1 MADLRIVDAPVL
13 LQESITDDV
22 KMPTGGLGNF
32 SIRLGD
38 ILWYVVT
45 KENLASKSY
54 VDLSS
59 KGVKDSLDAHIADK
73 ANPHNV
79 TKAQVGL
86 GNVDNTADI
95 DKPVSNAVNSAIITA
110 TNDMAT
116 ETYVNSKD
124 GDLTTLTTTDK
135 TSLVKAINEV
145 VSVKADKATTL
156 VGYGISDAYTK
167 SEIDTNYGGV
177 KTLYDKNVQAGA
189 GANGWIDTL
198 IATSENVNQRQI
210 NDGLEAVAKLADIA
224 NPRNGQRVVVKSY
237 HTPNYALVN
246 PFKGGGTFIYDNA
259 KANVND
265 GGVCI
270 NGWVRQLDDHV
281 TPSMFGAKGDRVT
294 DDLVAFN
301 KCTAFVK
308 ASKVK
313 KILILDGHYKFSDT
327 WVIDGL
333 QGITI
338 CGTSN
343 QQMLPPPPYTMDID
357 DYATCLLDFDSVP
370 KDKSGIL
377 FINFSGV
384 TVKDLSI
391 VYNRKV
397 VGQTARFNAAAFNM
411 HSGYDFNLENLKVR
425 TDGETSG
432 IKLGNNDMPTHVFVG
447 RIQNCFSWNLSG
459 WADGIAVYGGTSLTF
474 TACYTAGSR
483 FYIRSLVYSSFV
495 SCASDGSKDYGYVIT
510 STTDYNATNLTFLS
524 CGSESCGLSGFCLES
539 FVQNCSFL
547 NCYEANNNTDNHSSF
562 GAFMSLLPKYRDS
575 NYWIKNIIITNPSS
589 YSRNGTNSIFS
600 LENVENIRIENTS
613 KKVLRKPIAV
623 AGDEMWRLDITGDM
637 ENIPF
642 TVQVDNIVSGT
653 ITKTTA
659 YYKKVGKGYKF
670 YIKFEGDAVFNLGT
684 MVYMPFDMGLGS
696 AQLFNAEAV
705 NKELL
710 IVKNTT
716 MRLANNI
723 NLNNVFSEIFGETMV
738 IDKKYLGQ

>member
-1 MADLRIVDAPVL
+1 MAYNDIVQAIADASQDADTLEKVVNGEPNT
-13 LQESITDDV
+13 QAKS
-22 KMPTGGLGNF
+22 
-32 SIRLGD
+32 RLGRLIYSLTTINHRVD
-38 ILWYVVT
+38 IATNQANQKLT
-45 KENLASKSY
+45 
-54 VDLSS
+54 DL
-59 KGVKDSLDAHIADK
+59 DNAI
-73 ANPHNV
+73 
-79 TKAQVGL
+79 
-86 GNVDNTADI
+86 NTA
-95 DKPVSNAVNSAIITA
+95 AA
-110 TNDMAT
+110 
-116 ETYVNSKD
+116 
-124 GDLTTLTTTDK
+124 
-135 TSLVKAINEV
+135 
-145 VSVKADKATTL
+145 
-156 VGYGISDAYTK
+156 
-167 SEIDTNYGGV
+167 
-177 KTLYDKNVQAGA
+177 AGA

-210 NDGLEAVAKLADIA
+210 NDGLESIA
-224 NPRNGQRVVVKSY
+224 QLLSIKNPRSGMRVDIKSY
-237 HTPNYALVN
+237 YTPNYALTR
-246 PFKGGGTFIYDNA
+246 PFDNGGGTFIYDSA
-259 KANVND
+259 KVNVND

-281 TPSMFGAKGDRVT
+281 TPSMFGAKGDGVT
-294 DDLVAFN
+294 DDLAAFN

-343 QQMLPPPPYTMDID
+343 QQMLPPPPYTMNID
-357 DYATCLLDFDSVP
+357 DYATCLLDFDNVP

-425 TDGETSG
+425 TDGETTG
-432 IKLGNNDMPTHVFVG
+432 IKLGNGDAPTAVFVG

-459 WADGIAVYGGTSLTF
+459 WTDGIAVYGASTSLTF
-474 TACYTAGSR
+474 TACYTAGCR
-483 FYIRSLVYSSFV
+483 FYINGLVYSSFI

-510 STTDYNATNLTFLS
+510 STSDYNATNLTFLS

-547 NCYEANNNTDNHSSF
+547 NCYETNNNLDNHSSF
-562 GAFMSLLPKYRDS
+562 GAFMSIIPKYNDF
-575 NYWIKNIIITNPSS
+575 NYWVKNIIITNPSS
-589 YSRNGTNSIFS
+589 YSRNGNHSIYS
-600 LENVENIRIENTS
+600 SENVENIRIENTS
-613 KKVLRKPIAV
+613 KKVLRKPIWV
-623 AGDEMWRLDITGDM
+623 AGDEYWRLDITGDM

-642 TVQVDNIVSGT
+642 TPRVEGIVSGT

-670 YIKFEGDAVFNLGT
+670 YIKFKGDAVFNAGT
-684 MVYMPFDMGLGS
+684 IVYMPFDMGLGS

-716 MRLANNI
+716 MRLTNI
-723 NLNNVFSEIFGETMV
+723 NLNNVFSEIFGETMI
-738 IDKKYLGQ
+738 IDEKYLGQ